1 MIIKIANT
9 WADWLVTNGADADD
23 HDVYVYGAE
32 FILNEFISDFVL
44 ILTSLILHK
53 VFEVIVWMIFFT
65 PLRIN
70 LGGTHASSHFKCIF
84 SSTILCYICIYISP
98 LVVNYP
104 VIIAVISVISLMTVF
119 KIAPVVHPNHPVSE
133 TRMIKSRRL
142 AKFIVCLEVFI
153 STIAYI
159 YFSKSTGCLISV
171 TTFSVC
177 ILGIFGKLNSF
188 EKPVNTQV

>member
-1 MIIKIANT
+1 MIIKIANS
-9 WADWLVTNGADADD
+9 WADWLVTNGADNDD

-44 ILTSLILHK
+44 ILTSLMLHK
-53 VFEVIVWMIFFT
+53 VFEVFVWMLFFT

-84 SSTILCYICIYISP
+84 SSTVLCYICIYTAP

-104 VIIAVISVISLMTVF
+104 IIIAVISAISLLTVF

-133 TRMIKSRRL
+133 TRRLKSRRI
-142 AKFIVCLEVFI
+142 AKVIVCLEVSI
-153 STIAYI
+153 SAIAYI
-159 YFSKSTGCLISV
+159 FFSKRLGCLVSV

-177 ILGIFGKLNSF
+177 VLGIFGKLHSF
-188 EKPVNTQV
+188 EKPVNIQV